1 MKRVTLLLIG
11 LLGAML
17 IFVTACGGEEDTP
30 TPTRR
35 PTATPTPTTAAATPT
50 PTMAADTPSPT
61 TEAVAGV
68 TLEISAAGDALAFDK
83 DKLTASAGA
92 EVVLTFNNV
101 SAVNQHNWVLVQA
114 GTKDDVANDGVAAGP
129 DNDWI
134 KPGDDR
140 VIGNTQLLN
149 TGETGEAQFTAP
161 PVGTYQF
168 LCTFPGHNA
177 VGMHGTF
184 EVTQ

>member
-11 LLGAML
+11 LLGAIL

-30 TPTRR
+30 TPTRW
-35 PTATPTPTTAAATPT
+35 PTATPTPTTGSVTPT
-50 PTMAADTPSPT
+50 QMTAADTLT
-61 TEAVAGV
+61 
-68 TLEISAAGDALAFDK
+68 ISTPGDALAFDK

-140 VIGNTQLLN
+140 VIGNTRLLN
-149 TGETGEAQFTAP
+149 VGETGEAQFIAP

-177 VGMHGTF
+177 SGMHGTF